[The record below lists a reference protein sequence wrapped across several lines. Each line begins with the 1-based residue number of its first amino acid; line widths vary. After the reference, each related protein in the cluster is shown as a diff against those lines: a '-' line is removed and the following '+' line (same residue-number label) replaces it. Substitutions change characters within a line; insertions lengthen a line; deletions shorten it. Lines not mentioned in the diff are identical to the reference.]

1 MSPRNDQ
8 RYDSLPLTAVPG
20 RLSVKGRDNSMSF
33 GKQASMSDKRKTI
46 GGVSIPPLSKNSE
59 DQKVDYEHVKSCK
72 YCNA

>member
-8 RYDSLPLTAVPG
+8 RYDSLPLTATPG

-59 DQKVDYEHVKSCK
+59 D
-72 YCNA
+72 